1 VLGHPP
7 PNDPRSRRILLVE
20 ADLAIAQLHQ
30 SMLEQ
35 WFDVAIEV
43 NPLSAL
49 TILSSAKVVYDLVLC
64 NVEMP
69 EISGFDFVRRMKL
82 DSVAKRVPVVLFNG
96 EEETA
101 HVIRA
106 IQLGVRHYIPKTW
119 PLADLARKISAL
131 LAR

>member
-1 VLGHPP
+1 LIVEG
-7 PNDPRSRRILLVE
+7 DP
-20 ADLAIAQLHQ
+20 AIAQLYQ
-30 SMLEQ
+30 SMLEE
-35 WFDVAIEV
+35 WFDVAIEA

-64 NVEMP
+64 DVDIP
-69 EISGFDFVRRMKL
+69 GVSGFDFVRRMKL

-96 EEETA
+96 EEESA

-119 PLADLARKISAL
+119 PLADLARKISGL
-131 LAR
+131 LAHR